1 MTKRLRVHLLDENA
15 KAPSYAHTDDSG
27 MDVFSIEDKV
37 IPGLVNEIIHAGY
50 DSDIDT
56 EEYALNCI
64 QTCYTK
70 VRTGLRL
77 EIPEGY
83 EIQVR
88 PKSGLAIKNGIG
100 VLNSPATIDEGFRGE
115 LEVILFNISTRD
127 YEVKKGQKI
136 AQIVLAP
143 VEKAEVVVMDETQ
156 RGTGGFGSTGLQE
169 RPLADVLEKQ
179 NAKTAKA
186 IEAIDEG
193 YAKFKKE
200 PIKIS
205 NGSGTASYTVEEAM

>member
-1 MTKRLRVHLLDENA
+1 MTKRLRVYLLDENA
-15 KAPSYAHTDDSG
+15 KAPSYAHADDSG
-27 MDVFSIEDKV
+27 MDVFSIEDV
-37 IPGLVNEIIHAGY
+37 IIPGLVNEIIHAGY
-50 DSDIDT
+50 DPDVDT

-64 QTCYTK
+64 QPCYTK

-115 LEVILFNISTRD
+115 LEVILYNVSTKD
-127 YEVKKGQKI
+127 YAVKKGQKI

-143 VEKAEVVVMDETQ
+143 VEKAEVVIMDDTQ
-156 RGTGGFGSTGLQE
+156 RGAGGFGSTGVEE

-186 IEAIDEG
+186 IEGIEQRSVKVSA
-193 YAKFKKE
+193 
-200 PIKIS
+200 
-205 NGSGTASYTVEEAM
+205 GSRTASYTVEDGLA